1 MKDEKP
7 MTNIFTYELVLDKI
21 GMRYDYDL
29 AYGQKI
35 GKQNK
40 TNAFILQEK
49 RERNYF
55 GVSNDLFL
63 FC

>member
-35 GKQNK
+35 GKKIKKNV
-40 TNAFILQEK
+40 FIL
-49 RERNYF
+49 
-55 GVSNDLFL
+55 
-63 FC
+63 